1 MITPKTLAPGWSQ
14 MYRHN
19 EEQLEFEDFHL
30 PFGGRL
36 RSDNR
41 WVRLAK
47 LIPWTKV
54 EKVYASS
61 LAGTGQGAPAM
72 SVRVALGALIIKER
86 LGSSDEETVEQIRE
100 NHYLQY
106 FLGLKH
112 YEDEQLFHPTMF
124 VYFRKRFPSD
134 TLNRINEMITSA
146 AMEQRKAKSKNS
158 KNDKDKPQ
166 GSSVSNN
173 KGKLLVDATCAPEDI
188 TFPTDMKL
196 LNKAREHSEQIIDE
210 LHKHMP
216 QGTKKPRTYR
226 RKARKEFLSISKSKR
241 VHKNKL
247 RKSIR
252 KQLSY
257 LGRNLK
263 SIAEQNKMIS
273 LLQLSHQQYKKLLVI
288 SEVYRQ
294 QKYMYDHRSL
304 RIDDRIVS
312 INKPH
317 VRPIKRGKAGSSTEF
332 GAKISAS
339 VVEGFVFADR
349 ISWNNFN
356 ESTDLIDQIN
366 AYKAR
371 HGFYPESVHADKI
384 YRTQG
389 NRRFCK
395 KHGIRMSGP
404 KLGRPPK
411 PTEENKATLQEASRQ
426 ARQDELD
433 RIPIEGKFGLGKR
446 RYGLNRIMTKLS
458 FTSKTSIAIIF
469 LVMNLQKWLRAI
481 FLFLFQGRS
490 FHFWVKK
497 TATNT
502 KLAFSAM
509 NFYPI

>member
-1 MITPKTLAPGWSQ
+1 

-19 EEQLEFEDFHL
+19 EEQLEFEDFTL
-30 PFGGRL
+30 PFGGKL

-41 WVRLAK
+41 WVRLAQ
-47 LIPWTKV
+47 LIPWREI
-54 EKVYASS
+54 EKVYTSN

-86 LGSSDEETVEQIRE
+86 LGTSDEETVEQIRE

-106 FLGLKH
+106 FLGFKQ

-124 VYFRKRFPSD
+124 VHFRKRFPSD
-134 TLNRINEMITSA
+134 KLNRVNEMIASA
-146 AMEQRKAKSKNS
+146 AMGQTKAKSKNTR
-158 KNDKDKPQ
+158 NDKDKPD
-166 GSSVSNN
+166 GSSGSSN

-216 QGTKKPRTYR
+216 QGTMKPRTYR
-226 RKARKEFLSISKSKR
+226 RKARKEFLSVSKSRR
-241 VHKNKL
+241 VRKNKL

-252 KQLSY
+252 KQLGY
-257 LGRNLK
+257 LSRNLK
-263 SIAEQNKMIS
+263 SIAKQNKTVS
-273 LLQLSHQQYKKLLVI
+273 LLHISQRQYKMLLVI

-294 QKYMYDHRSL
+294 QKWMHDHRSI

-339 VVEGFVFADR
+339 VVGGFIFADR

-366 AYKAR
+366 AYKTR

-389 NRRFCK
+389 NRKFCK

-411 PTEENKATLQEASRQ
+411 PTDENKTRFQEARRQ
-426 ARQDELD
+426 AREDEID

-446 RYGLNRIMTKLS
+446 RYSLNRIMTKLS

-469 LVMNLQKWLRAI
+469 LVMNLEKWLKAI
-481 FLFLFQGRS
+481 FLFLFQGRFFLFVLRKQS
-490 FHFWVKK
+490 QMQ
-497 TATNT
+497 N
-502 KLAFSAM
+502 
-509 NFYPI
+509 

>member
-1 MITPKTLAPGWSQ
+1 MITTKILAHGRSQ

-47 LIPWTKV
+47 LIPWEKV
-54 EKVYASS
+54 EIVYSSS
-61 LAGTGQGAPAM
+61 LAGNGQGAPAI
-72 SVRVALGALIIKER
+72 SVRTALGSLIIKER
-86 LGSSDEETVEQIRE
+86 LGTSDEETLEQIRE

-106 FLGLKH
+106 FLGLKQ
-112 YEDEQLFHPTMF
+112 YEDKQLFHPTMF
-124 VYFRKRFPSD
+124 VHFRKRFPSD
-134 TLNRINEMITSA
+134 TINRINEMIASA
-146 AMEQRKAKSKNS
+146 AIKQTKAKSKNA

-166 GSSVSNN
+166 GPSGSSN

-216 QGTKKPRTYR
+216 QGTDKPRTYR
-226 RKARKEFLSISKSKR
+226 RKARKEFLNVVKSKGVR
-241 VHKNKL
+241 KNKL

-252 KQLSY
+252 KQLGY
-257 LGRNLK
+257 LSRNLK
-263 SIAEQNKMIS
+263 SIAQQNKTVS
-273 LLQLSHQQYKKLLVI
+273 LKHLGQRQYKTLLVI

-294 QKYMYDHRSL
+294 QKWMYDHRSL

-317 VRPIKRGKAGSSTEF
+317 VRPIKRGKAGASTEF

-366 AYKAR
+366 AYKTR

-384 YRTQG
+384 YRTHR

-395 KHGIRMSGP
+395 EHGIRMSGP
-404 KLGRPPK
+404 RLGRPPK
-411 PTEENKATLQEASRQ
+411 LTEKNKVRLQEVSRQ

-433 RIPIEGKFGLGKR
+433 RNPIEGKFGLGKR

-458 FTSKTSIAIIF
+458 FTSKTSIAITF
-469 LVMNLQKWLRAI
+469 LVMNLEKWQKAI
-481 FLFLFQGRS
+481 FLFLFQEGL

-497 TATNT
+497 TDV
-502 KLAFSAM
+502 KVESAFSTM
-509 NFYPI
+509 NFDPI

>member
-1 MITPKTLAPGWSQ
+1 
-14 MYRHN
+14 MYTHN

-30 PFGGRL
+30 PFDGRL

-47 LIPWTKV
+47 LIPWKEA
-54 EKVYASS
+54 EKVYVSS
-61 LAGTGQGAPAM
+61 LSGTGQGTPAK

-86 LGSSDEETVEQIRE
+86 LGTSDEETVEQIRE
-100 NHYLQY
+100 NPYLQY
-106 FLGLKH
+106 FLGRKR
-112 YEDEQLFHPTMF
+112 YKDEQLFHPTMF
-124 VYFRKRFPSD
+124 VHFRKRFPSD
-134 TLNRINEMITSA
+134 TLNGINEMIASDA
-146 AMEQRKAKSKNS
+146 IEQIKTKSKNT
-158 KNDKDKPQ
+158 KNDKNEPPDSS
-166 GSSVSNN
+166 GSDN

-216 QGTKKPRTYR
+216 QGTKKSRTYR
-226 RKARKEFLSISKSKR
+226 FKARKDFLSISKSRR
-241 VHKNKL
+241 VPRNKL

-252 KQLSY
+252 KQLGY

-263 SIAEQNKMIS
+263 SIAVQNKTIS
-273 LLQLSHQQYKKLLVI
+273 LQYLSRQQYKTLLVI

-294 QKYMYDHRSL
+294 QKWMYDHRSL

-317 VRPIKRGKAGSSTEF
+317 VRPIKRGKAGASTEF

-356 ESTDLIDQIN
+356 ESTDLINQIK
-366 AYKAR
+366 AYRAR
-371 HGFYPESVHADKI
+371 HGFYPASVHADKI

-389 NRRFCK
+389 NRKFCK

-411 PTEENKATLQEASRQ
+411 LTEENKVRLQEARQ
-426 ARQDELD
+426 QAHQDELD

-458 FTSKTSIAIIF
+458 FTSKTSIAITF
-469 LVMNLQKWLRAI
+469 LVMNLEKWLKAI
-481 FLFLFQGRS
+481 LLSLIQWQS
-490 FHFWVKK
+490 FHFMVNK
-497 TATNT
+497 TSTDT
-502 KLAFSAM
+502 KLAF
-509 NFYPI
+509 FTLDFDLV

>member
-1 MITPKTLAPGWSQ
+1 

-19 EEQLEFEDFHL
+19 EEQLEFEDFDL

-47 LIPWTKV
+47 LIPWEKV
-54 EKVYASS
+54 EKVYTSS

-86 LGSSDEETVEQIRE
+86 LGASDEETVEQIRE

-106 FLGLKH
+106 FLGRKQ
-112 YEDEQLFHPTMF
+112 YEDQQLFHPTMF
-124 VYFRKRFPSD
+124 VHFRKRFPSD
-134 TLNRINEMITSA
+134 ALNRINEMIASA
-146 AMEQRKAKSKNS
+146 AMEQRKAKSKNT
-158 KNDKDKPQ
+158 KNAKDKPHDSS
-166 GSSVSNN
+166 GSSN

-216 QGTKKPRTYR
+216 QGTKKPRSYR
-226 RKARKEFLSISKSKR
+226 RKARKEFLTISKSKR
-241 VHKNKL
+241 IAKNKL
-247 RKSIR
+247 RKAIR
-252 KQLSY
+252 KQLGY
-257 LGRNLK
+257 LARNLK
-263 SIAEQNKMIS
+263 SIAEQNKTVS
-273 LLQLSHQQYKKLLVI
+273 LLHLSCREYKTLLVI
-288 SEVYRQ
+288 SEVLRQ
-294 QKYMYDHRSL
+294 QKWMYDHRSL

-356 ESTDLIDQIN
+356 ESTDLIAQIY

-384 YRTQG
+384 YRTRG
-389 NRRFCK
+389 NRKFCK

-404 KLGRPPK
+404 KLGRPTK
-411 PTEENKATLQEASRQ
+411 PTEANKAMLQKTTRQ

-446 RYGLNRIMTKLS
+446 CYGLNRIMTKLS

-469 LVMNLQKWLRAI
+469 LVMNLQKWLKAI
-481 FLFLFQGRS
+481 FLFLFQGQS
-490 FHFWVKK
+490 FHFWAKR
-497 TATNT
+497 TAVNA
-502 KLAFSAM
+502 KLAVSAVI
-509 NFYPI
+509 FYPV

>member
-1 MITPKTLAPGWSQ
+1 
-14 MYRHN
+14 MYRHH

-41 WVRLAK
+41 WIRLAK
-47 LIPWTKV
+47 LIPWREV

-86 LGSSDEETVEQIRE
+86 IGASDEETVEQIRE
-100 NHYLQY
+100 NPYLQY
-106 FLGLKH
+106 FIGLKQ

-134 TLNRINEMITSA
+134 TLNRINEMIASA
-146 AMEQRKAKSKNS
+146 AMEQTKGKSKNT
-158 KNDKDKPQ
+158 KNDNDKPQ
-166 GSSVSNN
+166 GSSGSNN

-216 QGTKKPRTYR
+216 KGTKKPRTYR
-226 RKARKEFLSISKSKR
+226 RKARKDFLSISKSKR

-252 KQLSY
+252 KQLGY

-263 SIAEQNKMIS
+263 SIAEQNRMLN
-273 LLQLSHQQYKKLLVI
+273 LLHLSHQQYKTLLVI

-294 QKYMYDHRSL
+294 QKCMYDHRSL

-356 ESTDLIDQIN
+356 ESTNLIDQIT
-366 AYKAR
+366 AYRAR

-404 KLGRPPK
+404 RLGRPPK
-411 PTEENKATLQEASRQ
+411 QTEENKAKRQKASRQ

-458 FTSKTSIAIIF
+458 FTSKTSIALTF
-469 LVMNLQKWLRAI
+469 LVMNLEKWLKAT
-481 FLFLFQGRS
+481 FLFLFQGRA
-490 FHFWVKK
+490 FHFWIKR
-497 TATNT
+497 TAA
-502 KLAFSAM
+502 KAKWVFSEM
-509 NFYPI
+509 DLDPI